1 MKAVKDLASPDSCP
15 PGPEP
20 QSTMWFQLAIIYIV
34 ERNLERSSV
43 IAGLL
48 SITDTTIIGTVRRL
62 TPGIQEYSNSL
73 PPGGVSVA
81 AGPPQNS
88 MNRNEGGVRITMGT
102 HHGIYI

>member
-20 QSTMWFQLAIIYIV
+20 QSAMWFQLAIIYIV
-34 ERNLERSSV
+34 ERSSV
-43 IAGLL
+43 VAGLL

-81 AGPPQNS
+81 AGPLQNS
-88 MNRNEGGVRITMGT
+88 MNRNEGDVRITMRT